1 MFTEHVRQWSRG
13 IVNPMARFIGWT
25 GVSPNVITLVGFGLT
40 AGVALLLARGYVQL
54 AGFLLIPAAI
64 LDAIDGTLARMFN
77 QTTRF
82 GAFLD
87 STMDRFSEAVLILG
101 ALVYFQA
108 EGASTQVILCYVT
121 IVGSLMVSYTRA
133 RAQGIGVEVKEGLLT
148 RVERALILI
157 AALVFNELTLALWV
171 LALLTNFT
179 ALQRIWKVWR
189 ATRAATTDR

>member
-1 MFTEHVRQWSRG
+1 MFTDYVRQWSQV

-25 GVSPNVITLVGFGLT
+25 GATPNIITLVGFGLT
-40 AGVALLLARGYVQL
+40 SGVAILVARGDIQL
-54 AGFLLIPAAI
+54 AGFLLIPAAV

-77 QTTRF
+77 QTSRF

-101 ALVYFQA
+101 ALVYFQG
-108 EGASTQVILCYVT
+108 EGARTQVILCYVA

-148 RVERALILI
+148 RVERALIMI
-157 AALVFNELTLALWV
+157 AALVFNELTPALWV

-179 ALQRIWKVWR
+179 VLQRIWKVWR
-189 ATRAATTDR
+189 STRAGADR